1 MPIPAKAFQRWLHG
15 IAPDTSTSDICRVSG
30 IKRTTLAQQL
40 VRGKVA
46 EATVVSISRAYNIN
60 PVTALAGF
68 DAFSQLAGP
77 PRQPTRDELIS
88 QISTPDLLRAVLLR
102 SDADPGTPPDARQ
115 PDAGHRDPGQPD
127 TVQSDPVQPDTGQPA
142 AAQPESR
149 LADLVPPPHATSVKS
164 WVEAIDDGELRHR
177 VSAATGIAPQNYSAQ
192 LTANRL
198 APELAMATSLAA
210 GVGPASGLVATGL
223 ITEAEAGWPPGARQA
238 ALDSMSDGE
247 LTTLAGERLQTLGR
261 ALRRQEHDQEKTDKI
276 WENLG

>member
-1 MPIPAKAFQRWLHG
+1 LGR
-15 IAPDTSTSDICRVSG
+15 
-30 IKRTTLAQQL
+30 
-40 VRGKVA
+40 
-46 EATVVSISRAYNIN
+46 
-60 PVTALAGF
+60 
-68 DAFSQLAGP
+68 
-77 PRQPTRDELIS
+77 
-88 QISTPDLLRAVLLR
+88 
-102 SDADPGTPPDARQ
+102 
-115 PDAGHRDPGQPD
+115 
-127 TVQSDPVQPDTGQPA
+127 
-142 AAQPESR
+142 
-149 LADLVPPPHATSVKS
+149 PPHATSVKS